1 MAVDWNAFVD
11 GTCGNQVLSYLVL
24 EVVGLLLDFTIL
36 AVPIPIIW
44 SLEMTVPKK
53 LPILIVFSVGVL

>member
-11 GTCGNQVLSYLVL
+11 GTCGNQIVSYLVL
-24 EVVGLLLDFTIL
+24 EILGLLLDFTIL

-44 SLEMTVPKK
+44 ALQMTMPQK

>member
-11 GTCGNQVLSYLVL
+11 GTCGNQILSYLVL

-44 SLEMTVPKK
+44 ALQMTVPQK

>member
-11 GTCGNQVLSYLVL
+11 GTCGNQIVSYLVL
-24 EVVGLLLDFTIL
+24 EILGLLLDFTIL

-44 SLEMTVPKK
+44 ALQMMMPQK